1 MQGYATLKDR
11 MKPTAL
17 PLPPPVAARPHYF
30 VRECD
35 LVMKGGITS
44 GVIYPLAIVEISK
57 AFRLRSIGGT
67 SAGAIAAAAAAAA
80 ELGRQRV
87 QSGKLPPTHDGFV
100 ELAGLPAHLGQKA
113 TRGGGTKLLALF
125 QPQRQAGALFRLLT
139 SVLGHKGLGLL
150 WAVWFGLLW
159 NYRLPA
165 LAGFLLGSSAL
176 WSNSHWPVL
185 LTALTLGLVCA
196 TLGAGLR
203 LAYELVSLRP
213 PNRFGR
219 CSGMPNGKRQP
230 GEALTVWLAGFYDRL
245 SGEQLLRQQRAEPVE
260 HSKPLTFGDLQAHGI
275 DLQMMTTCLTMGRP
289 FRLPF
294 RHDEVVKENRQFYYA
309 EHEFRALF
317 PKDVVDWMV
326 AHQRPLSADE
336 ANPKKFAKADFSGL
350 RRLPDP
356 QDLPVVVAVRMSLS
370 FPILL
375 SAIPLYAFD
384 FKAGDPEGTPHRCWF
399 TDGGIGSNFPIHFF
413 DCPIPTRPTFG
424 LDLGVADSDADKR
437 VYFPKGNSGGV
448 LVYRRHIGDS
458 GLGRIGSFLSAIA
471 GVAKDWNHEALSHL
485 PGYRDRIGLVR
496 LNSAEGG
503 LNLKMPQSL
512 ITQLTEYGRSAGQEF
527 VRRFGDPALSPGTP
541 VEAEMNWE
549 NHQRIRLRLLLA
561 ATAETLQSLQHARD
575 QMLADAM
582 PYERFF
588 EPGPPGDGSYPWNGR
603 PSANKL
609 DSQGRHTS
617 QAGLAKWMFGQMLD
631 MARHIEATVQA
642 RAPSGN
648 GLNQADLATGAPRP
662 LPEVKLRPRI

>member
-1 MQGYATLKDR
+1 
-11 MKPTAL
+11 MKPNAL
-17 PLPPPVAARPHYF
+17 PLSSPLPPLPAEPRPHYF

-80 ELGRQRV
+80 EVGRQRTRNG
-87 QSGKLPPTHDGFV
+87 QLPSTHDGFA
-100 ELAGLPAHLGQKA
+100 ELADLPAHLGQDA
-113 TRGGGTKLLALF
+113 ARGGGTKLLALF
-125 QPQRQAGALFRLLT
+125 QPQRKTAALFNLLT
-139 SVLGHKGLGLL
+139 GVLGHKGMQLA
-150 WAVWFGLLW
+150 WAVWLGLLW

-165 LAGFLLGSSAL
+165 LAGFLVGSLAL
-176 WSNSHWPVL
+176 WSHSSWPVL
-185 LTALTLGLVCA
+185 LTALALGAVCA
-196 TLGAGLR
+196 TLAAGLR
-203 LAYELVSLRP
+203 LAYDLFCVIP
-213 PNRFGR
+213 DNRFGM
-219 CSGMPNGKRQP
+219 CSGMPNGQRQP
-230 GEALTVWLAGFYDRL
+230 GEALTVWLAAFYDRL
-245 SGEQLLRQQRAEPVE
+245 SGEQLLRQQYALPVDRN
-260 HSKPLTFGDLQAHGI
+260 KPLTFGDLQAQGI

-294 RHDEVVKENRQFYYA
+294 RHDDVVKENRQFYYA

-317 PKDVVDWMV
+317 PKEVVDWMV

-336 ANPKKFAKADFSGL
+336 AHKKFAKADFSGL

-413 DCPIPTRPTFG
+413 DSPIPTRPTFG
-424 LDLGVADSDADKR
+424 LDLGVADADADPR

-448 LVYRRHIGDS
+448 LVYRRHIAHS
-458 GLGRIGSFLSAIA
+458 GLGRIGGFLGAIA

-496 LNSAEGG
+496 LTGAEGG
-503 LNLKMPQSL
+503 LNLNMPQRL
-512 ITQLTEYGRSAGQEF
+512 ITQLTEYGRYAGKEF
-527 VRRFGDPALSPGTP
+527 VRRFGDPALSPGAPLET
-541 VEAEMNWE
+541 EMNWE

-561 ATAETLQSLQHARD
+561 ATAETLQSLHHARD
-575 QMLADAM
+575 RMEADAM

-588 EPGPPGDGSYPWNGR
+588 EPGIRGDGSYPWNGR
-603 PSANKL
+603 PSVDRL
-609 DSQGRHTS
+609 DAQGRHTS
-617 QAGLAKWMFGQMLD
+617 QAGLAKWMFGQMLA

-642 RAPSGN
+642 RQPAGPGT
-648 GLNQADLATGAPRP
+648 NQVDPATGAPRP